1 MVANDLYFSAD
12 FVYKLARELL
22 LFKVSEREDIMKT
35 ILSILLLVIL
45 FQGLALALD
54 LLPVMSPV
62 TPSETYLINTILEN
76 GPAHLQ
82 NVIIEEKS
90 LNRSNLLEELEQ
102 KLIEVRLLQQS
113 V

>member
-1 MVANDLYFSAD
+1 
-12 FVYKLARELL
+12 
-22 LFKVSEREDIMKT
+22 MKN
-35 ILSILLLVIL
+35 ILSILLLAIL
-45 FQGLALALD
+45 FQGLALAVD

-62 TPSETYLINTILEN
+62 TPIEPYLTNIILQN

-82 NVIIEEKS
+82 DVIIEEKNS
-90 LNRSNLLEELEQ
+90 YRSNLLEELEQ